1 VIDLKA
7 LIAPFPAER
16 VSWRVGSTSADKKR
30 GMALA
35 YIDARDVMERLDEV
49 CGPENWQSRYPHAT
63 GKTVCEIGIKIGDE
77 WIWKADG
84 AGDTDFEAEK
94 GALSDAFKRAA
105 VRWGIGRYLYDL
117 DAPWVDVEPAGR
129 SFKISAHELPKL
141 RALLGAAKPEAR
153 KATAK
158 KTETKRAEP
167 KNADTEHASAVT
179 PKGFHLIKP
188 NTGQVEVYDRG
199 GTFLEALETGM
210 RGGGDPGPWWAVNAA
225 TAKYIAEKFPQAAKR
240 VETLQQLAMV
250 PA

>member
-7 LIAPFPAER
+7 LTAPFPPER

-117 DAPWVDVEPAGR
+117 DAPWVDIEPAGR
-129 SFKISAHELPKL
+129 SFKISAHEMPKL
-141 RALLGAAKPEAR
+141 KALLAPKK
-153 KATAK
+153 KAEGK
-158 KTETKRAEP
+158 KAEP
-167 KNADTEHASAVT
+167 AKAEAKNGEAASMVPVN

-188 NTGQVEVYDRG
+188 HSGQVEVYDRG
-199 GTFLEALETGM
+199 GAFLEALETGM
-210 RGGGDPGPWWAVNAA
+210 RNGGDPGPWWAVNAA
-225 TAKYIAEKFPQAAKR
+225 TAKYIAEKYPQAAKR
-240 VETLQQLAMV
+240 VEALSQLAMT